1 MTIFNWNYFN
11 AESANKKSDI
21 TAGFLILQT
30 PHKYLLLCSLLTFCC
45 LQSVKDTKFE
55 SNSQL
60 SPMPLFNAMSCLQ
73 SVKDTKFESNSQ
85 LPCQL
90 GIPSHRCLQS
100 VKDTKFESNSQLCLF
115 HYFLIKAVCSPS
127 KIQSLKAIHNWP
139 EVYFNILPAV
149 CSPSKIQSL
158 KAIHNPA
165 LRGHVQAHAV
175 CSPSKIQSLKAI
187 HNKHRPFSIHV

>member
-60 SPMPLFNAMSCLQ
+60 SCH
-73 SVKDTKFESNSQ
+73 SVV
-85 LPCQL
+85 LL
-90 GIPSHRCLQS
+90 
-100 VKDTKFESNSQLCLF
+100 
-115 HYFLIKAVCSPS
+115 
-127 KIQSLKAIHNWP
+127 
-139 EVYFNILPAV
+139 
-149 CSPSKIQSL
+149 
-158 KAIHNPA
+158 
-165 LRGHVQAHAV
+165 HAV

-187 HNKHRPFSIHV
+187 HNYCSIKIIYTSAVCSPSKIQSLKAIHNSHFLRHEGEDAVCSPSKIQSLKAIHNTPEQIAEIESAVCSPSKIQSLKAIHNNEASGVVEVGLFAVRQRYKV